1 MSDPFQ
7 HVERDREGPSGDGE
21 LPSYDD
27 LAQQHGPNS
36 RFGRWRSWIE
46 KRAAERYNDM
56 TTEERQR
63 RRERGWDLEPVP
75 EPPSGSLP
83 RIVTNGPP
91 PTVGPP
97 ELHIQTSALSLQD
110 NTFPEQDV
118 ERPTSAASLSPLPF
132 VSQRLHPSHLRLNHF
147 GSRFLPH
154 STSQIRCTLP
164 LISERLLLIGHDE
177 GLSVLDMFP
186 QEWSEAGGIDVKN
199 PDEAQARVI
208 WEGEGVFQ
216 MSVIEQGEGP
226 DGRLQGVV
234 LALVGPEPSSPGSKD
249 GDAARTLRMYNLLS
263 LTSLAKWAI
272 AQKGARP
279 LDLRRP
285 PNWQVQTTPS
295 KKHRHQ
301 GSITRGLKSL
311 MDTPTPYV
319 NVDAQRPISYQ
330 NMLNP
335 ATPSD
340 SPERYTNLAS
350 LNPQNLST
358 LTPSRRNTDDS
369 SWDVVDDVPLR
380 WATDFVPLANPNSRL
395 AGLSVICYA
404 IWADENRIGRGGQ
417 LLAVATRSNIL
428 LYEVPKGE
436 RAFRFVKEF
445 YTPMQPR
452 NIAFFQQ
459 IVQEVTRSMSDV
471 TGGSSNGTWHKR
483 ADSASTVRD
492 NFSRSPA
499 GGSAA
504 ALINYGAQL
513 SLFVVFDKKA
523 GWIRITDSAVG
534 EMELPDDSH
543 ISTLNQNPGGNQ
555 FLNPKDSLSATVAAS
570 THRVRARLSFEHASP
585 PKWILPVRCE
595 LPVPGPSMST
605 SGATSTEVTRKV
617 IFLTRGRKTHI
628 LPSPLPTNYAA
639 YPSLAIITW
648 KSPPRH
654 VAPRVCD
661 PDNSNDTQDLP
672 PFLQLVAFG
681 EDGIEVQEMS
691 LNFIS
696 RGKGKGKATFEEV
709 VRAEDDV
716 IGECGFLAAGGHWD
730 QVSRLMNSNRM
741 TRTSSTSSNMSS
753 ASYDSVGTS
762 VIVSRLKRQEGLY
775 GWWKKG
781 AGDFR
786 VFWVGGSSDNDS
798 GY

>member
-1 MSDPFQ
+1 MRPLLSLACISATYLNLQ
-7 HVERDREGPSGDGE
+7 IWTVEKLDRE
-21 LPSYDD
+21 
-27 LAQQHGPNS
+27 
-36 RFGRWRSWIE
+36 
-46 KRAAERYNDM
+46 KVAAERYNDM
-56 TTEERQR
+56 TPEERQR
-63 RRERGWDLEPVP
+63 RRERGWDLEPIQQD
-75 EPPSGSLP
+75 PPSGSLP
-83 RIVTNGPP
+83 RIVTNAP
-91 PTVGPP
+91 PTPGAP

-110 NTFPEQDV
+110 SAPEP
-118 ERPTSAASLSPLPF
+118 PTSIASPSPLPF
-132 VSQRLHPSHLRLNHF
+132 ISQTLHPSHLKLNHF

-154 STSQIRCTLP
+154 STCQIRCVLP
-164 LISERLLLIGHDE
+164 LSSERLLLIGHDE

-186 QEWSEAGGIDVKN
+186 QEWSDTGGIDVKN
-199 PDEAQARVI
+199 PDEAQARLI

-216 MSVIEQGEGP
+216 MTIIEQGESM
-226 DGRLQGVV
+226 DGRTQGVV
-234 LALVGPEPSSPGSKD
+234 LALVGPEPGSPSSKD
-249 GDAARTLRMYNLLS
+249 GDSTRALRMYNLLS

-285 PNWQVQTTPS
+285 ANWQAQTTPS

-301 GSITRGLKSL
+301 GSITRGFKSFV
-311 MDTPTPYV
+311 DTPTPHV
-319 NVDAQRPISYQ
+319 NTETQRPVSYQ
-330 NMLNP
+330 SMLSP
-335 ATPSD
+335 AVTSST
-340 SPERYTNLAS
+340 SPDQYTNPHPG
-350 LNPQNLST
+350 NPQQLGV
-358 LTPSRRNTDDS
+358 LTPSRRNTVDS
-369 SWDVVDDVPLR
+369 GWDVIDDVPLR
-380 WATDFVPLANPNSRL
+380 WATDFVPLATPNSRL
-395 AGLSVICYA
+395 AGLSVISYA
-404 IWADENRIGRGGQ
+404 IWVDENRVGRGGQ
-417 LLAVATRSNIL
+417 LLAVATRANIL

-452 NIAFFQQ
+452 NISFFHQ

-471 TGGSSNGTWHKR
+471 TGGSSSGKHKR
-483 ADSASTVRD
+483 ADSTSTVRD
-492 NFSRSPA
+492 NFSRSPPA
-499 GGSAA
+499 GSSA
-504 ALINYGAQL
+504 ALINYGPQL

-523 GWIRITDSAVG
+523 GWIRIADSAVG
-534 EMELPDDSH
+534 EMELPDDSY
-543 ISTLNQNPGGNQ
+543 ISTLNQNSSGSQ
-555 FLNPKDSLSATVAAS
+555 FLNPRDSLSATVAAS

-595 LPVPGPSMST
+595 LPVPNTGA
-605 SGATSTEVTRKV
+605 SGAVATEITRKV

-648 KSPPRH
+648 KSPPRQ
-654 VAPRVCD
+654 VLPRVCD
-661 PDNSNDTQDLP
+661 PDNSDDTQDLP

-709 VRAEDDV
+709 IRAEDDV
-716 IGECGFLAAGGHWD
+716 IGDCGFLASGGHWD
-730 QVSRLMNSNRM
+730 QVSRLMDSTRM
-741 TRTSSTSSNMSS
+741 TRTSSTSSNTSS

-762 VIVSRLKRQEGLY
+762 VIVSRLRREEGLY

-786 VFWVGGSSDNDS
+786 IFWVGGSPDHDP